1 MASAG
6 NSMSNAAGMAMRSPA
21 PIPADLNCGA
31 VKPVWVNTKTHV
43 YHLESDPM
51 YGKTKVGQYM
61 CPSAAKAEGDHP
73 SGGAMK
79 HHHHPSNGGN

>member
-1 MASAG
+1 
-6 NSMSNAAGMAMRSPA
+6 MRSPA

-43 YHLESDPM
+43 YHEPSDMM
-51 YGKTKVGQYM
+51 YGRTKSGQYM

-73 SGGAMK
+73 SGGGGMR
-79 HHHHPSNGGN
+79 HHGHPNHY